1 MWCIFFISVTVEG
14 QLSSQFPNGISRMRN
29 ILQISAFLIAAVLL
43 LSCSNDRSVEQTY
56 LESVE
61 NIRETWAPDSRVAV
75 FDLDLKRES
84 GTWVV
89 SGETSSHE
97 AWEELMVLSNRVLPE
112 KHRFDMRLLPHAELG
127 DSVYA
132 MVRISVANL
141 RRNPGHTHELVDQVV
156 LGTRLK
162 LLKRQGGWYYGQT
175 PYGYL
180 GWITGASLA
189 IRDHKGIKEWKRSDL
204 RQIGAI
210 VSSIRENPDETSRV
224 VNDATMG
231 GTVRLIEKGT
241 RYSHVELPDGR
252 RGYIPAGHLKEHV
265 VADIWEAP
273 DGSKIVETAM
283 QLHGIPYLW
292 GGNSTKGFDC
302 SGFTQTVYRA
312 HAYQLPRDAS
322 QQVNTGEEI
331 VPDEN
336 FTNLEPGDL
345 IFFGP
350 ENRITHVGISL
361 GGPQFIHASSYVE
374 INSLREGDPDFAPD
388 RRRTVRYV
396 KRITDARE

>member
-1 MWCIFFISVTVEG
+1 MRQYLHISTIIITV
-14 QLSSQFPNGISRMRN
+14 
-29 ILQISAFLIAAVLL
+29 ALL
-43 LSCSNDRSVEQTY
+43 LACSNGKTVEQTY

-97 AWEELMVLSNRVLPE
+97 AWEELMVLSNRLLPE
-112 KHRFDMRLLPHAELG
+112 MHRFDVKRLPHAELG

-132 MVRISVANL
+132 MARISVANL
-141 RRNPGHTHELVDQVV
+141 RRNPGHTHELVDQVI

-162 LLKRQGGWYYGQT
+162 LMKRQGGWYYAQT

-189 IRDHKGIKEWKRSDL
+189 IHDHKGIKKWKRSDL
-204 RQIGAI
+204 RQIGTT
-210 VSSIRENPDETSRV
+210 VSFIRENPDETSRV

-231 GTVRLIEKGT
+231 GTVKLLKEER
-241 RYSHVELPDGR
+241 RYSSVELPDGR
-252 RGYIPAGHLKEHV
+252 RGYIPTAHLTAHV
-265 VADIWEAP
+265 EPGIWHAP

-283 QLHGIPYLW
+283 KLHGIPYLW

-322 QQVNTGEEI
+322 QQVNTGEVIEA
-331 VPDEN
+331 DEN

-361 GGPQFIHASSYVE
+361 GGPQFIHASAYVE

-396 KRITDARE
+396 KRITDVRE

>member
-1 MWCIFFISVTVEG
+1 MRQILHISTFIFGAAILLACSNSKTVE
-14 QLSSQFPNGISRMRN
+14 QS
-29 ILQISAFLIAAVLL
+29 
-43 LSCSNDRSVEQTY
+43 Y

-61 NIRETWAPDSRVAV
+61 SIQETWAPDSRIAV
-75 FDLDLKRES
+75 FNVDLKRES

-89 SGETSSHE
+89 SGETSSNE
-97 AWEELMVLSNRVLPE
+97 AWEELMVLSNRLLPE
-112 KHRFDMRLLPHAELG
+112 RHRFDVIRLPHAELG

-141 RRNPGHTHELVDQVV
+141 RRNPGHTHELVDQVI
-156 LGTRLK
+156 LGSRLK
-162 LLKRQGGWYYGQT
+162 LMKRQGGWYYAQT

-189 IRDHKGIKEWKRSDL
+189 IHDHKGIKEWKRSDL
-204 RQIGAI
+204 RQIGTT
-210 VSSIRENPDETSRV
+210 VSFIRQNPDDISRV

-231 GTVRLIEKGT
+231 GTVKLLNEGR
-241 RYSHVELPDGR
+241 RYSNVELPDGR
-252 RGYIPAGHLKEHV
+252 RGYIPTAHLTEHIEPG
-265 VADIWEAP
+265 IWQAP

-283 QLHGIPYLW
+283 KLHGIPYLW
-292 GGNSTKGFDC
+292 GGNSAKGFDC

-331 VPDEN
+331 EPDEN

-374 INSLREGDPDFAPD
+374 INSLRPGDPDYAPD
-388 RRRTVRYV
+388 RHRTVRYV
-396 KRITDARE
+396 KRITDVRE

>member
-1 MWCIFFISVTVEG
+1 MRQFLHVSVLV
-14 QLSSQFPNGISRMRN
+14 L
-29 ILQISAFLIAAVLL
+29 AAALL
-43 LSCSNDRSVEQTY
+43 LSCNNNKSVEQTY

-61 NIRETWAPDSRVAV
+61 NIREAWAPDRRVAV
-75 FDLDLKRES
+75 FEVDAARES
-84 GTWVV
+84 GNWVV
-89 SGETSSHE
+89 TGETSSHE
-97 AWEELMVLSNRVLPE
+97 AWEELLVLSNRVLPPG
-112 KHRFDMRLLPHAELG
+112 HRFKVNMLPDAELG

-132 MVRISVANL
+132 QVRISVANL
-141 RRNPGHTHELVDQVV
+141 RRNPGHTHELVDQVI

-162 LLKRQGGWYYGQT
+162 LMKRQGGWYYAQT

-180 GWITGASLA
+180 GWITGASIA
-189 IRDHKGIKEWKRSDL
+189 IHDKAGIRAWKRSDL
-204 RQIGAI
+204 RQVNAL
-210 VSSIRENPDETSRV
+210 VSFIRKNPDETSLV

-231 GTVRLIEKGT
+231 ATVKLLDEGR
-241 RYSHVELPDGR
+241 RYSSVELPDGR
-252 RGYIPAGHLKEHV
+252 RGYIPTSNLSEQVDASV
-265 VADIWEAP
+265 WRAP
-273 DGSKIVETAM
+273 DGNKIVETAM
-283 QLHGIPYLW
+283 KLHGIPYLW

-331 VPDEN
+331 QPDEDFGN
-336 FTNLEPGDL
+336 IEPGDL

-374 INSLREGDPDFAPD
+374 INSLREGDPDYAPD
-388 RRRTVRYV
+388 RRRTLRYV
-396 KRITDARE
+396 KRVTDVRE

>member
-1 MWCIFFISVTVEG
+1 MRQFLQASVLV
-14 QLSSQFPNGISRMRN
+14 M
-29 ILQISAFLIAAVLL
+29 AAALL
-43 LSCSNDRSVEQTY
+43 LSCNNNKSIEQTY

-61 NIRETWAPDSRVAV
+61 NIREAWAPDRRVAV
-75 FDLDLKRES
+75 FEVDVARES

-89 SGETSSHE
+89 AGETSSHE
-97 AWEELMVLSNRVLPE
+97 AWEELMVLSNRVLPPG
-112 KHRFDMRLLPHAELG
+112 HRFKVNMLPDAELG

-132 MVRISVANL
+132 QVRISVANL
-141 RRNPGHTHELVDQVV
+141 RRNPGHTHELVDQVI

-162 LLKRQGGWYYGQT
+162 LMKRQGGWYYAQT

-180 GWITGASLA
+180 GWITGASIA
-189 IRDHKGIKEWKRSDL
+189 IHDKAGIRDWKRSDL
-204 RQIGAI
+204 RQVKAL
-210 VSSIRENPDETSRV
+210 VSFIRQKPDETSLV

-231 GTVRLIEKGT
+231 ATVKLIDEGR
-241 RYSHVELPDGR
+241 RYSSVELPDGR
-252 RGYIPAGHLKEHV
+252 RGYIPTAHLAEQV
-265 VADIWEAP
+265 DASVWRAP
-273 DGSKIVETAM
+273 DGNKIVETAM
-283 QLHGIPYLW
+283 KLHGIPYLW

-331 VPDEN
+331 QPDED
-336 FTNLEPGDL
+336 FGNLEPGDL

-374 INSLREGDPDFAPD
+374 INSLREGDPDYAPD
-388 RRRTVRYV
+388 RRRTLRYV